1 MMFAGTCYFF
11 FFLADFFAFFA
22 FFAFLAIVSSVIPK
36 VWFNAS
42 QHRHACIPHYTIIT
56 KLILGASKK
65 VNDGHTVAAKR
76 VDEAPA

>member
-1 MMFAGTCYFF
+1 
-11 FFLADFFAFFA
+11 
-22 FFAFLAIVSSVIPK
+22 LAIVSSVIPK

-42 QHRHACIPHYTIIT
+42 QHRHACITHYTIIT